1 MNANHVAGE
10 PSGALGE
17 IESLKSQFDVFRFL
31 KRTADLFGFKGFLV
45 LKLPLETSLLLSE
58 NAVISNLPAEFMN
71 EFDRLGLMRG
81 CGFFAKLRHSTV
93 PVAFEFAKVAED
105 RPVELRESAKAL
117 FTTFGY
123 VQGFCMPVH
132 DAAGHRSAVLFVGER
147 GQLSYNEVVELTMI
161 CLHAFQRLMDVSA
174 AVTKDIQVLTARELD
189 CLQWTAAGKTSSD
202 IAAILSL
209 SEHTVNHY
217 LNRAA
222 KKLDTV
228 NRTQAVAKALRRG
241 LIN

>member
-1 MNANHVAGE
+1 MNANHAAAA
-10 PSGALGE
+10 PSGTLLE
-17 IESLKSQFDVFRFL
+17 IQSLQSQFDVFRFL
-31 KRTADLFGFKGFLV
+31 KRTADLFDFKGFLV
-45 LKLPLETSLLLSE
+45 LRLPLETSLLLSE

-81 CGFFAKLRHSTV
+81 CGFFARLRQSTL
-93 PVAFEFAKVAED
+93 PAAFDFDSVAED
-105 RPVELRESAKAL
+105 RPADLVESAKAL
-117 FTTFGY
+117 FAQFDY
-123 VQGFCMPVH
+123 AQGFCMPVH
-132 DAAGHRSAVLFVGER
+132 DAVGHRNAMLFVGDR
-147 GQLSYNEVVELTMI
+147 SAMSYNEIIELTMI

-174 AVTKDIQVLTARELD
+174 TVTKDVQVLTARELD
-189 CLQWTAAGKTSSD
+189 CLRWTAAGKTSAD

-241 LIN
+241 LIS

>member
-1 MNANHVAGE
+1 MNANHVAGA
-10 PSGALGE
+10 PSGTLQE
-17 IESLKSQFDVFRFL
+17 IQSLQSQFDVFRFL

-45 LKLPLETSLLLSE
+45 LRLPLETSLLLSE

-81 CGFFAKLRHSTV
+81 CGFFLKLRQSTV
-93 PVAFEFAKVAED
+93 PVAFDFASVAED
-105 RPVELRESAKAL
+105 RPAELVESARHL
-117 FTTFGY
+117 FAQFNY
-123 VQGFCMPVH
+123 AQGFCMPVH
-132 DAAGHRSAVLFVGER
+132 DATGQRNAILFVGER
-147 GQLSYNEVVELTMI
+147 SAMTYNEIVELTII
-161 CLHAFQRLMDVSA
+161 CLHAFQKLMDVSVA
-174 AVTKDIQVLTARELD
+174 AAKDVQVLTARELD
-189 CLQWTAAGKTSSD
+189 CLRWTAAGKTSSD

-241 LIN
+241 LIS